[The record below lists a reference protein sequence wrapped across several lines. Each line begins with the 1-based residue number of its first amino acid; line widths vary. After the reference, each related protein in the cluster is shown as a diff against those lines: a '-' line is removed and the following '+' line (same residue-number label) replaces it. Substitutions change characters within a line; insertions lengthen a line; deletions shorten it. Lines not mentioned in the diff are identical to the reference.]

1 MYNYMTSKIAT
12 TVKIENNLY
21 DNFKIL
27 GVRHKLTLQ
36 GFVEKTVFR
45 YVNDEKFREG
55 INNFIFPVV
64 SDRIVLSTTSSIS

>member
-36 GFVEKTVFR
+36 GLVEKTVFR
-45 YVNDEKFREG
+45 YVNEEKFREG
-55 INNFIFPVV
+55 INNFIFPVISGGV
-64 SDRIVLSTTSSIS
+64 DLSTTSSIA

>member
-1 MYNYMTSKIAT
+1 MISKIAT

-36 GFVEKTVFR
+36 GLVEKTVFR

-64 SDRIVLSTTSSIS
+64 SDEIALSTSSSIS